1 MASSA
6 GDVRAWLR
14 TRPSLDELC
23 ERWPA
28 EWAAVSAEIGEL
40 TTRGDVE
47 ELKAHVAAVAAPQAN
62 AGGRGGNPQAQVR
75 REVRRQMMVAALK
88 QVSLATAAGVRR
100 GRMRFNLVNGW
111 VAQKL
116 LFARQ
121 LERKPVPMTWFTALW
136 PLLWQRRRLM
146 PLVSSKGIYC
156 FYSDRLVAELAALIG
171 DRDALEIAAGDGTL
185 SRFLADAGV
194 RITATDDHSWKH
206 AVSFPTEV
214 RRQDARAAL
223 RARRPQVVVCSWPP
237 AGNTFE
243 RHVFST
249 RSVQLYIVLGS
260 RHEFA
265 TGDREAYTKQD
276 GFLMA
281 EHPELSRLVLPP
293 EIDPQ
298 VLVFRR
304 LDD

>member
-1 MASSA
+1 MASQS

-14 TRPSLDELC
+14 TRPSLDQLC

-28 EWAAVSAEIGEL
+28 EWAAVEAEISEL
-40 TTRGDVE
+40 TERGDIE
-47 ELKAHVAAVAAPQAN
+47 ELKAHVAAVAAPQA
-62 AGGRGGNPQAQVR
+62 ARGRSGNPQMQVR
-75 REVRRQMMVAALK
+75 LEVRRQMMVAALK

-116 LFARQ
+116 LFARE
-121 LERKPVPMTWFTALW
+121 LERKPVPMTWFRTLW

-156 FYSDRLVAELAALIG
+156 FYSDRLIAELAALIG
-171 DRDALEIAAGDGTL
+171 ERDTLEIAAGDGTL

-206 AVSFPTEV
+206 AVSFPADV
-214 RRQDARAAL
+214 RRQDARTAL
-223 RARRPQVVVCSWPP
+223 RAHRPQAVVCSWPP
-237 AGNTFE
+237 AGNSFE
-243 RHVFST
+243 RHVFAT
-249 RSVQLYIVLGS
+249 PSVQLYIVLGS

-265 TGDREAYTKQD
+265 TGDRAAYTGQD
-276 GFLMA
+276 RFLMA
-281 EHPELSRLVLPP
+281 EQPELGRLVLPP

-304 LDD
+304 HDGS